1 MFKDYSGSFIMTN
14 GRNRIRTSKRKSYAA
29 ATDFFPAT
37 KLMWKTIGAMVLV
50 TLIIGISSTIWYG
63 LQVQVALD
71 QIGNKRTLN
80 TKLHNENRLLLLQRD
95 LMLSQEQMGAAAQ
108 KLGLRSPAK
117 NQVRYP

>member
-1 MFKDYSGSFIMTN
+1 
-14 GRNRIRTSKRKSYAA
+14 
-29 ATDFFPAT
+29 
-37 KLMWKTIGAMVLV
+37 MWKTIGAMVLV